1 MVRIWLRE
9 VLTKHVSGPNP
20 PCYPFLWV
28 SLRELSHPCLPA
40 YNKAAIIEN
49 IYWFGSLMKILAI
62 GSSRIYFS
70 NHSKMGLA
78 STQNIHSVV
87 TYLTSFG
94 SHPHTERHWGLLDWL
109 NLSFRSMSS
118 SETSHPS
125 PPAMS
130 QRSKCTTLYFAS
142 CVDLWGKGK
151 WKRLLSKLL
160 GVYILKK
167 NKRKE
172 KQSAKSC

>member
-1 MVRIWLRE
+1 MSFSCHTLEACGQDMIKRSIDKPL
-9 VLTKHVSGPNP
+9 GPNP
-20 PCYPFLWV
+20 PCYPFLWI
-28 SLRELSHPCLPA
+28 SLRELNHPCLPV

-94 SHPHTERHWGLLDWL
+94 SHPHTERHWGLLHWL
-109 NLSFRSMSS
+109 NLSFHSMSS

-130 QRSKCTTLYFAS
+130 QRLHCI
-142 CVDLWGKGK
+142 
-151 WKRLLSKLL
+151 LLPVWIYEERENERGCYPNS
-160 GVYILKK
+160 
-167 NKRKE
+167 
-172 KQSAKSC
+172 